1 MYIKDIR
8 TLIPPKETCAFED
21 FQIGIWLSSLKRFP
35 GVITREFGTCVDNS
49 LPLNGG
55 DGIGSSHN
63 AIGGDGFGTL
73 EGYERIS
80 SNGWLYSVE
89 GWQ

>member
-55 DGIGSSHN
+55 DG
-63 AIGGDGFGTL
+63 FGTL

-80 SNGWLYSVE
+80 SIGWLYSVE